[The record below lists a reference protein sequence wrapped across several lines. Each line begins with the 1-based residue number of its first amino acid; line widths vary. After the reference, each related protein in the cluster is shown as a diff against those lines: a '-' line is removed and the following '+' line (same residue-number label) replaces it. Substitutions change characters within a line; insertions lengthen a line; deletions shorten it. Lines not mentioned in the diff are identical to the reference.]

1 MSAHDSK
8 EMRPLPLEAGER
20 GLASEHVVHRL
31 GAAPVGVWT
40 AKKTRQAAI
49 PSSALL

>member
-1 MSAHDSK
+1 MSVMTSK
-8 EMRPLPLEAGER
+8 EMRPSPLEAGER
-20 GLASEHVVHRL
+20 GLASEHVLHRL
-31 GAAPVGVWT
+31 AAASVGVWT